1 MRRIFAILF
10 PLLLPSVLS
19 AQISTWQLG
28 GSSGLAWSASDSVRI
43 FIDFDSVPGAIQPIY
58 LTSAQTV
65 FSHLD
70 NWSPWKSSRR
80 RHPCTETLCSSLYPI
95 RSEAI
100 RSASTLPPI

>member
-1 MRRIFAILF
+1 MHRILAILS

-28 GSSGLAWSASDSVRI
+28 GSGGLAWSASDSVHI
-43 FIDFDSVPGAIQPIY
+43 FIDFDSVPGSIQPIY

-70 NWSPWKSSRR
+70 NWSPWKFPREMGYVDGQRPRAWKHGLGDSR
-80 RHPCTETLCSSLYPI
+80 TV
-95 RSEAI
+95 
-100 RSASTLPPI
+100 